1 MELEATVEGTI
12 KVPKEYVSSSHLK
25 HYTYNKITYDG
36 EEVVHNYY
44 QTSEKYWLP
53 RNIDKFKKLF
63 PNISLKYNLI
73 ANESTSFSFNEGI
86 ALYDYQEP
94 FVDSI
99 LDVFKDDINCLAQA
113 KTRFGKSICATAI
126 IQKLKQ
132 KTLILVDKT
141 LLVNQFVSDIKT
153 FTNADIAILDKDL
166 NDSTITIATF
176 QFLNKNPDILKQIK
190 LRYGLVI
197 VDELHVSAA
206 NTYKRIIQSFPSRY
220 RLGLTATP
228 SRSSDGL
235 TTVLFDLF
243 GEVKVVGHNPND
255 MTVKWYCHQA
265 PLSYNSIPF
274 NPSASYN
281 KYFLQEDIVNDIVG
295 LVSKYSNRTIMLATP
310 SQKVQNYYADL
321 FETLGYTTCVFNS
334 ESKNKKAQDENIQK
348 VKDGEIQLFTGLN
361 VMLKGVSIPRLSLV
375 INMMAL
381 SSKENVDQLVGRLK
395 TKFDNKPEPLFI
407 NYVPKWGTYKS
418 NKVID
423 ILEEL
428 DNVEHILQ

>member
-1 MELEATVEGTI
+1 MKHEAVVDGTI
-12 KVPKEYVSSSHLK
+12 KISKKYVSNTNLK
-25 HYTYNKITYDG
+25 HYIYNKITYDG

-44 QTSEKYWLP
+44 TTNNEYWFP

-73 ANESTSFSFNEGI
+73 TNESTSFNFNAGI
-86 ALYDYQEP
+86 ALYDYQVP
-94 FVDSI
+94 FVNLI
-99 LDVFKDDINCLAQA
+99 LDVFKNDINCLAQA
-113 KTRFGKSICATAI
+113 KTRFGKSICATAV

-153 FTNADIAILDKDL
+153 FTNANIGILDKDL
-166 NDSTITIATF
+166 NDYAITITTF
-176 QFLNKNPDILKQIK
+176 QFLNKNPDIIKQIK
-190 LRYGLVI
+190 LKYGLVI

-235 TTVLFDLF
+235 TNVLFDLF
-243 GEVKVVGHNPND
+243 GEIKVVGHNPND
-255 MTVKWYCHQA
+255 MTVKWYNHQA
-265 PLSYNSIPF
+265 PLSYKPSTF

-281 KYFLQEDIVNDIVG
+281 KYFLQETIVNDIVN
-295 LVSKYSNRTIMLATP
+295 LVSKYSDRTIMLATP
-310 SQKVQNYYADL
+310 SQKVQNYYTNL

-334 ESKNKKAQDENIQK
+334 EARNKKVQDENIQK
-348 VKDGEIQLFTGLN
+348 VKDGKIQIFTGLN

-381 SSKENVDQLVGRLK
+381 GSKENVDQLVGRLK

-407 NYVPKWGTYKS
+407 NYIPKWGNYKS
-418 NKVID
+418 SKISD
-423 ILEEL
+423 ILDEL
-428 DNVEHILQ
+428 DNVEKVP